1 MTTSTRTRTRS
12 PKYKCSILVISGTN
26 SGVGKTTVTVGLM
39 TAFAQQGY
47 IVQPFKAGPDFL
59 DGMHHE
65 AGIRAGEK
73 EFKQRQ
79 SSSSIEKEEK
89 ESNTA
94 EDVDF
99 TNNNGRHR
107 NHRRCINLDGWMMRS
122 PDIVLA
128 SFHYHS
134 QGADICIIEGAMGLH
149 DSIDGISDDG
159 SAAQIAKW
167 LNAPVVLVVD
177 AGKMARSVAAMALGY
192 TVLDKEM
199 RMGAVVV
206 NRVGGKVHIDWIRDA
221 VEHEGT
227 KIGGLLKDVGTGEAV
242 LFAGALPQDGSVAVP
257 ERHLGLTMP
266 NEQQQQQQHHQEEQ
280 LDQNQ
285 DQDENEMRYLRLAAL
300 VEENLDMDALFKI
313 GQTSRQ
319 VAQVSSFLS
328 NSIIPPP
335 ILQPEP
341 STTCCRI
348 GIAQDEAFCFYY
360 RDNLH
365 LLRLAGA
372 ELVPFSPLTS
382 SHLPPAL
389 DALYIGGGYPELH
402 AQKLQ
407 ENETLR
413 KDIQSFS
420 QAGGAVFAEC
430 GGLMYL
436 SNKLLLSKA
445 ETYNMCGVIPISTR
459 MTPHCKMYYASI
471 EFTSQNPLFPSGG
484 AHCRGQLF
492 HFSEIVEEGAENE
505 ISSPF
510 MVTPQLPGA
519 NPEPAGIV
527 VYNTFASYL
536 HLHFASFVDKGKSD
550 ASENYNAGSFKTKT
564 LADHF
569 IQKAIATSPH
579 RKAYAVSFVSAAT
592 EIVYALRQE
601 SALAGVT
608 SICDY
613 PTEARCAPR
622 RIVCRPS
629 IDASS
634 MTSEEVEHAMEE
646 IRKLK
651 LEHGKEGPPRHWFVD
666 GKALHA
672 MNPRVVFVQNTCDV
686 CDASSDDVLHALNE
700 HGLSETTS
708 VVRIAPTTLNGLF
721 DSIRDIAN
729 ALDCQDRG
737 NNLIQSLQDRLGRVK
752 HEIAQLKAPRPRIL
766 SLEGL
771 APLCTGGHWLPDL
784 KYESG
789 CIDALGDIGGCPAK
803 ILAWDEIVDAD
814 PDILVISP
822 CSATPE
828 RTLNELHLL
837 ASNPNFW
844 KLRCVQKGCVYIID
858 HGLFSRPG
866 PRLVEGIEMMAT
878 LFRCIPPP
886 SPSILKK
893 WDKQILKYDCS
904 TKYECTISHCTT
916 ELAARFSP
924 CLLGRQKND
933 DECSTAEKSSQIV
946 RKNGLR
952 FCNVTRCTIP
962 NFQLPDNRSA
972 HCLIPIQRKMQNDV
986 SLLLIGGENS
996 QAQRL
1001 NDTWELHPPSKGWNS
1016 TSECNDKDLSPPTL
1030 GTTSTWEYLRC
1041 GKIAG
1046 EDVPTR
1052 RSNHAAVACGDH
1064 VLVFGGWGVDNLTPL
1079 THCELLHIESLCW
1092 THCST
1097 RGSFEPGPR
1106 GNPTLVYSD
1115 EKNCAFLFG
1124 GWNGKHALNDVW
1136 RLDMNKWQWQELVQ
1150 DSSIIDG
1157 KSVERSWPTP
1167 RTDHTSVL
1175 WERDENN
1182 ESMLVFGGNIEGQ
1195 GACSELW
1202 ELVISTTAWNDTRL
1216 NGENKK
1222 AYHWG
1227 IIKVSGPKPPAR
1239 TSHTAAIVGRLDH
1252 ARMVIVGGTSS
1263 ALGAGRGSMLCDA
1276 WILDLGQKDGTSTWL
1291 QLDWSGIAVDRC
1303 RHSMAFVDAET
1314 IVMYGGYDG
1323 EVTLDGRIGVWQ
1335 GNVPLLGEKQ
1345 GSVLAEEFAK
1355 SKKPEKAQDR
1365 WTAEIPVRVQ
1375 DLSPETLAKAK
1386 RSRLPGAI
1394 YKALHRHAVSFNRD
1408 TYIDPD
1414 SGYSVFSQVYLK
1426 RKPCCGN
1433 GCRHC
1438 PYGHVNV
1445 PGNKKYDDTNLELD
1459 W

>member
-1 MTTSTRTRTRS
+1 MDLNQPDAITST
-12 PKYKCSILVISGTN
+12 PKCKKCSILVISGTN

-39 TAFAQQGY
+39 TAFAQRGY
-47 IVQPFKAGPDFL
+47 IVQPFKTGPDFL

-73 EFKQRQ
+73 ESEFRNYV
-79 SSSSIEKEEK
+79 ED
-89 ESNTA
+89 
-94 EDVDF
+94 DVDYS
-99 TNNNGRHR
+99 TNNNGHRHRHRHR

-122 PDIVLA
+122 PEIVLA
-128 SFHYHS
+128 SFHYHC

-149 DSIDGISDDG
+149 DSKDGISDDG

-177 AGKMARSVAAMALGY
+177 GSKCARSVAAMALGY
-192 TVLDKEM
+192 TILDKDM

-206 NRVGGKVHIDWIRDA
+206 NRVGGKNHINWIRDA

-227 KIGGLLKDVGTGEAV
+227 KKDGLLKDVYTGEAV
-242 LFAGALPQDGSVAVP
+242 LFAGALPKDGSVAVP

-266 NEQQQQQQHHQEEQ
+266 NEQQQEHEQE
-280 LDQNQ
+280 Q
-285 DQDENEMRYLRLAAL
+285 DGNKMRYLRLAAL
-300 VEENLDMDALFKI
+300 VEENLELEKIFKL
-313 GQTSRQ
+313 GQTSC
-319 VAQVSSFLS
+319 QVSSFLS
-328 NSIIPPP
+328 NSIIPALP
-335 ILQPEP
+335 ILQPQP
-341 STTCCRI
+341 TTTCCRI

-372 ELVPFSPLTS
+372 ELVSFSPLTS

-413 KDIQSFS
+413 NDIRSFS
-420 QAGGAVFAEC
+420 QAGGAIFAEC

-436 SNKLLLSKA
+436 SNKLLLSKT
-445 ETYNMCGVIPISTR
+445 ETYNMCGVLPISTR
-459 MTPHCKMYYASI
+459 MTSHCKMYYASI
-471 EFTSQNPLFPSGG
+471 EFSSHNPLFPNG

-492 HFSEIVEEGAENE
+492 HFSEIIEEGAENE
-505 ISSPF
+505 TSSPF

-519 NPEPAGIV
+519 DPEPAGIIV
-527 VYNTFASYL
+527 NNTFASYL
-536 HLHFASFVDKGKSD
+536 HLHFASFVDDGKKI
-550 ASENYNAGSFKTKT
+550 ASENNAGSVKTKT

-569 IQKAIATSPH
+569 VEKAIATSPH
-579 RKAYAVSFVSAAT
+579 RKSYAVSFVSAAT
-592 EIVYALRQE
+592 EIVFALRQE

-613 PTEARCAPR
+613 PTRARCAPR

-629 IDASS
+629 IDAAS

-646 IRKLK
+646 IRKQK
-651 LEHGKEGPPRHWFVD
+651 SEHGKEGPPRHWFVD
-666 GKALHA
+666 GKALQE
-672 MNPRVVFVQNTCDV
+672 MNPRVVFVQNTCDI
-686 CDASSDDVLHALNE
+686 CDASSDDVLYALKE

-708 VVRIAPTTLNGLF
+708 VVRVAPTTLHGLF
-721 DSIRDIAN
+721 DSIRDIAT
-729 ALDCQDRG
+729 ALDCHDRG
-737 NNLIQSLQDRLGRVK
+737 KDLIQSLQERIGRVK
-752 HEIAQLKAPRPRIL
+752 HEIAQLDTPIPRIL

-803 ILAWDEIVDAD
+803 ILTWDEIVDAD

-822 CSATPE
+822 CSATPT

-837 ASNPNFW
+837 ASNPAFW
-844 KLRCVQKGCVYIID
+844 KLRCVQKGNVYIID
-858 HGLFSRPG
+858 HSLFSRPG

-878 LFRCIPPP
+878 LFRRITPP

-893 WDKQILKYDCS
+893 WDKEILKYDCS
-904 TKYECTISHCTT
+904 TKDECSSIFHCTT

-924 CLLGRQKND
+924 CLIRQKND

-952 FCNVTRCTIP
+952 SCNVTRCTIP

-972 HCLIPIQRKMQNDV
+972 HCLIPIRRKMQNNV

-1016 TSECNDKDLSPPTL
+1016 TSECNDKDLSPPTI

-1052 RSNHAAVACGDH
+1052 RSNHAAAACGDH
-1064 VLVFGGWGVDNLTPL
+1064 VLIFGGWGVDNVTPL

-1097 RGSFEPGPR
+1097 RGPFEPSPR

-1124 GWNGKHALNDVW
+1124 GWNGKHALNDLW
-1136 RLDMNKWQWQELVQ
+1136 CLDMNQWQWQELVQ
-1150 DSSIIDG
+1150 TSSIIDD
-1157 KSVERSWPTP
+1157 KSAERSWPTP

-1175 WERDENN
+1175 WKRDEKHD
-1182 ESMLVFGGNIEGQ
+1182 SMLVFGGNIEGH
-1195 GACSELW
+1195 GPCSELW
-1202 ELVISTTAWNDTRL
+1202 ELVFSTTAWNDTRL
-1216 NGENKK
+1216 NGENNKS
-1222 AYHWG
+1222 YHWDT
-1227 IIKVSGPKPPAR
+1227 IEVSGPKPSAR
-1239 TSHTAAIVGRLDH
+1239 TSHTAAIVGRRNH

-1263 ALGAGRGSMLCDA
+1263 ALGAGHGSVLCDA
-1276 WILDLGQKDGTSTWL
+1276 WILDLDRGQKDGTPAWL
-1291 QLDWSGIAVDRC
+1291 QLDWSGNGVDRC

-1323 EVTLDGRIGVWQ
+1323 EVTVDERIGVWQ
-1335 GNVPLLGEKQ
+1335 GHVPLVGDKE
-1345 GSVLAEEFAK
+1345 GSVLAAEFTK
-1355 SKKPEKAQDR
+1355 SKKHEKAQDR
-1365 WTAEIPVRVQ
+1365 WTAEIPVRVE
-1375 DLSPETLAKAK
+1375 DLPPATLAKAK

-1394 YKALHRHAVSFNRD
+1394 YKTLHRHAVSHNRD

-1414 SGYSVFSQVYLK
+1414 SGYSVLSEVYLK

-1438 PYGHVNV
+1438 PHGHVNV
-1445 PGNKKYDDTNLELD
+1445 PGNKKKYDNTDSELD